1 MARRQERPRRETTRD
16 RSGRVTSATVRGER
30 ADDFV
35 DPDDKKIGK
44 GLSGLATA
52 LGKDKPKPD
61 TETQA
66 EGVERAEPTPTPEPP
81 PPEPTPTPEV
91 KDAKPKRSDYD
102 DGTKYMN
109 ALRAWKKRNPS

>member
-1 MARRQERPRRETTRD
+1 MQSKKKRQTSRD
-16 RSGRVTSATVRGER
+16 RSGKVTSVTSKGER

-35 DPDDKKIGK
+35 DPDDKKISK

-52 LGKDKPKPD
+52 LGKNKPD

-66 EGVERAEPTPTPEPP
+66 EGVEKAKPTPTPTPEPP

-102 DGTKYMN
+102 DGTEYMN